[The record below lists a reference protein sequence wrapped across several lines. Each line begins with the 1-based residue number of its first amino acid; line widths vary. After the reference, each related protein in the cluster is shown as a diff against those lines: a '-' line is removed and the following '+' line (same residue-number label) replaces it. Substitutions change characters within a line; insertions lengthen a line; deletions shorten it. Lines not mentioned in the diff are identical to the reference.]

1 MTPSRG
7 EDGSAGLAALA
18 LALLGFSWGFII
30 IRLVGLPTPTIVFW
44 RLLIGAGALTAAA
57 LAMRTSWPSRWRMV
71 VGAGA
76 AFGVHQ
82 IAIVQATKGTTIAVV
97 TLIAALQP
105 LVVALVSRRVV
116 GEQVPAALRWC
127 AVLALAGVWIVV
139 QASLSTPGRTLAG
152 DLWSVAGMLG
162 YTACFL
168 FSKRARDQGAPTL
181 TLTAGTLWIALILV
195 SPGLLLG
202 GAIVPR
208 ERADLALLALIAL
221 GPGNGQLL
229 VNWAHP
235 RVSAALSSLVLAALP
250 LLASVW
256 ARLVFGEPFTWRH
269 AAGMLLVLAAIEVG
283 RRVESLRLRVPA
295 GL

>member
-1 MTPSRG
+1 VTPSRG
-7 EDGSAGLAALA
+7 EGRSAGLAALA
-18 LALLGFSWGFII
+18 LALLGFSWGFVII
-30 IRLVGLPTPTIVFW
+30 KLIALPAPAIAFW
-44 RLLIGAGALTAAA
+44 RLLIGAGALTVAA
-57 LAMRTSWPSRWRMV
+57 LAMRMRWPGHWRMV

-76 AFGVHQ
+76 AFGAHQ
-82 IAIVQATKGTTIAVV
+82 IAIVLATKGTTIAVV

-116 GEQVPAALRWC
+116 GERVPAALRWC

-139 QASLSTPGRTLAG
+139 QASLSAPGRTLAG
-152 DLWSVAGMLG
+152 DLWSVASLLG

-181 TLTAGTLWIALILV
+181 TLTAGTLWIALIVV

-202 GAIVPR
+202 GAAVPR
-208 ERADLALLALIAL
+208 ESADLTLIALIAL
-221 GPGNGQLL
+221 GPGNGHLL

-269 AAGMLLVLAAIEVG
+269 AAGMLLVLAAIEIG
-283 RRVESLRLRVPA
+283 RRVESLRVREPA
-295 GL
+295 AL